1 MLNVFFRESN
11 PLSMEVIETQCN
23 TETGKGLSDTAEQQT
38 WLQTTQPKSGGAV
51 TTVTNGCANCVKPSR
66 YQLPAMGARFS
77 VFFYGWHCFSEKRV
91 MSRQIQVR
99 QPHTNKSGFAKSVIN
114 KYMVGSPYTS
124 TYSSTRHNTN
134 RKHNIHH
141 TPYTNIQHTSTLKTH
156 HL

>member
-1 MLNVFFRESN
+1 MNS
-11 PLSMEVIETQCN
+11 LSMEVSKTQCN
-23 TETGKGLSDTAEQQT
+23 TETWKGLSDTAELQT
-38 WLQTTQPKSGGAV
+38 WLQSTQPKSGGAV
-51 TTVTNGCANCVKPSR
+51 TAVSNGCANCVKSSR
-66 YQLPAMGARFS
+66 YQQWVPDLA
-77 VFFYGWHCFSEKRV
+77 FFDGWHCFSEKRV

-124 TYSSTRHNTN
+124 TCSSTRHHTN

-156 HL
+156 YL